1 MKIHRLKDKKVKR
14 LGWAMV
20 LLGVLLIGI
29 FFIVKGQNY
38 IMFS

>member
-1 MKIHRLKDKKVKR
+1 MKIQRLKDKKVKG

-29 FFIVKGQNY
+29 LFFLKGKT
-38 IMFS
+38 I

>member
-1 MKIHRLKDKKVKR
+1 MKIHRLEDKKFKR

-29 FFIVKGQNY
+29 FFIIKGQNY